1 MAPQRRSKQLPV
13 CTARP
18 RGRVGFHA
26 RSKPTRPAASV
37 CLDREAGQTLPLFVV
52 FLVVLLGMCALAIDV
67 GFWAQGKRATQNSAD
82 ASALA
87 GAAFLGVNWSTAQ
100 SNAGSMFAKNMASG
114 DTANYTQTTTYIPND
129 TIQVTVNRQAQSF
142 FAKVFGKT
150 SVSLVSS
157 SKATMVQNGGGAL
170 PWAVMNNTYVPG
182 NTYQIYTDNSG
193 PNNGAVRL
201 PAWDTAS
208 SACTTGNVNG
218 LGGASLYQ
226 AQITSGIVTTCPIIV
241 NQVIDTKTG
250 NNTGPTSAGIDAR
263 CNPLQFPSSIATFNS
278 GVTLLQPNSCQL
290 MLLPV
295 VINNQ
300 DGSNNWPGQGSG
312 QVKVI
317 SFSWWI
323 LKDYTNGG
331 KVVDAVYVGAAPTDP
346 SLGSTLPPAY
356 IPQLTG

>member
-1 MAPQRRSKQLPV
+1 MAYRHTSPQVTAGAAQAGRRH
-13 CTARP
+13 ADGA
-18 RGRVGFHA
+18 GRSCDGQ
-26 RSKPTRPAASV
+26 
-37 CLDREAGQTLPLFVV
+37 AGQTLPLFVV

-67 GFWAQGKRATQNSAD
+67 GFWAQGKRAAQNSAD

-87 GAAFLGVNWSTAQ
+87 GAAFLGVDWPTAQ
-100 SNAGSMFAKNMASG
+100 TNASSEFTKNMASG
-114 DTANYTQTTTYIPND
+114 DTASYTQSTTYIPGD
-129 TIQVTVNRQAQSF
+129 TIQVTVNRQAQTF
-142 FAKVFGKT
+142 FAKIFGKT
-150 SVSLVSS
+150 SVTLTATAR
-157 SKATMVQNGGGAL
+157 ATMVQNGGGAL
-170 PWAVMNNTYVPG
+170 PWAVMNNPYVPG

-201 PAWDTAS
+201 PAWDTATS
-208 SACTTGNVNG
+208 VCTTGNVNG
-218 LGGASLYQ
+218 LGGAQLYQ
-226 AQITSGIVTTCPIIV
+226 AQITGGIVTTCPIIV

-250 NNTGPTSAGIDAR
+250 QNTGPTSAGIDAR
-263 CNPLQFPSSIATFNS
+263 CSPLQDPSTIATFGGG

-290 MLLPV
+290 VLLPV

-312 QVKVI
+312 QVKVV

-331 KVVDAVYVGAAPTDP
+331 KIVDAVYVGPAQTDP
-346 SLGSTLPPAY
+346 SLGNTLPPAY

>member
-1 MAPQRRSKQLPV
+1 MWPPGGSCDVEDTSQVDPRIMAPHHTSLEATAGAP
-13 CTARP
+13 ARP
-18 RGRVGFHA
+18 RV
-26 RSKPTRPAASV
+26 S
-37 CLDREAGQTLPLFVV
+37 DRCDRQAGQTLPLCVV

-67 GFWAQGKRATQNSAD
+67 GFWAQGKRASQNSAD

-87 GAAFLGVNWSTAQ
+87 GAAFLGVNWSAAQ
-100 SNAGSMFAKNMASG
+100 SNASSEFGKNMASG
-114 DTANYTQTTTYIPND
+114 DTATYTQGTKYIPND
-129 TIQVTVNRQAQSF
+129 TIQVTVNRQAQTF
-142 FAKVFGKT
+142 FARIFGKT
-150 SVSLVSS
+150 SVSLVATA
-157 SKATMVQNGGGAL
+157 KATMVQNGGGAL
-170 PWAVMNNTYVPG
+170 PWAVMNNPYTPG
-182 NTYQIYTDNSG
+182 TSYPIYTDNSG

-201 PAWDTAS
+201 PAWDTAT
-208 SACTTGNVNG
+208 SACTTGTVNG

-226 AQITSGIVTTCPIIV
+226 AQIAGGVVTTCAITV

-263 CNPLQFPSSIATFNS
+263 CNPMQAPSQIATFSS

-290 MLLPV
+290 VLLPV

-312 QVKVI
+312 QVKVV

-331 KVVDAVYVGAAPTDP
+331 KVVDAVYVGA
-346 SLGSTLPPAY
+346 
-356 IPQLTG
+356 

>member
-1 MAPQRRSKQLPV
+1 MAPHHTSLEVTAGASHSGRRQAV
-13 CTARP
+13 RD
-18 RGRVGFHA
+18 GQ
-26 RSKPTRPAASV
+26 
-37 CLDREAGQTLPLFVV
+37 AGQTLPLFVV

-67 GFWAQGKRATQNSAD
+67 GFWAQGKRAAQNSAD

-100 SNAGSMFAKNMASG
+100 TNASSQFTKNMASG
-114 DTANYTQTTTYIPND
+114 DTATYSQSTTYIPGD
-129 TIQVTVNRQAQSF
+129 TIQVTVNRQAQTF
-142 FAKVFGKT
+142 FAKIFGKT
-150 SVSLVSS
+150 SVNLTASA
-157 SKATMVQNGGGAL
+157 KATMVQNGGGAL

-201 PAWDTAS
+201 PAWDTATS
-208 SACTTGNVNG
+208 VCTTGNVNG
-218 LGGASLYQ
+218 LGGAQLYQ
-226 AQITSGIVTTCPIIV
+226 AQITGGVVTTCPITV

-250 NNTGPTSAGIDAR
+250 QNTGPTSAGIDAR
-263 CNPLQFPSSIATFNS
+263 CSPLQAPSTIATFGS

-290 MLLPV
+290 VLLPV

-312 QVKVI
+312 QVKVV

-331 KVVDAVYVGAAPTDP
+331 KVVDAVYVGAAATDP
-346 SLGSTLPPAY
+346 SLGDTLPPAY

>member
-1 MAPQRRSKQLPV
+1 MAPRHTSPEVTAGAAQAGRRRS
-13 CTARP
+13 ARD
-18 RGRVGFHA
+18 GGQ
-26 RSKPTRPAASV
+26 
-37 CLDREAGQTLPLFVV
+37 AGQTLPLFVV

-100 SNAGSMFAKNMASG
+100 TNASAEFTKNMASG
-114 DTANYTQTTTYIPND
+114 DTATYTQTTNYIPND
-129 TIQVTVNRQAQSF
+129 TIQVTVTRQAQTF
-142 FAKVFGKT
+142 FAKIFGKN
-150 SVSLVSS
+150 SVSLVSTA
-157 SKATMVQNGGGAL
+157 KATMVQNGGGAL
-170 PWAVMNNTYVPG
+170 PWAVMNNTYTPG
-182 NTYQIYTDNSG
+182 STYQIYTDNSG

-201 PAWDTAS
+201 PAWDTAT

-218 LGGASLYQ
+218 LGGAQLYQ
-226 AQITSGIVTTCPIIV
+226 AQITGGIVTTCPITV

-250 NNTGPTSAGIDAR
+250 QNTGPTSAGIDAR
-263 CNPLQFPSSIATFNS
+263 CSPLQAPSSIATFGS

-290 MLLPV
+290 VLLPV

-312 QVKVI
+312 QVKVV

-323 LKDYTNGG
+323 LKDYANGG
-331 KVVDAVYVGAAPTDP
+331 KIVDAVYVGPAATDP

>member
-1 MAPQRRSKQLPV
+1 MAPHHTSLEIPAGSAQAGRRR
-13 CTARP
+13 A
-18 RGRVGFHA
+18 VG
-26 RSKPTRPAASV
+26 SQ
-37 CLDREAGQTLPLFVV
+37 AGQTLPLFVV

-100 SNAGSMFAKNMASG
+100 TNASSEFAKNMAPG
-114 DTANYTQTTTYIPND
+114 DTATYTQSTTYIPND
-129 TIQVTVNRQAQSF
+129 TIQVTATRQAQSF
-142 FAKVFGKT
+142 FAKIFGNN
-150 SVSLVSS
+150 SVSLVSTA
-157 SKATMVQNGGGAL
+157 KATMVQNGGGAL
-170 PWAVMNNTYVPG
+170 PWAVMNNTYTPG
-182 NTYQIYTDNSG
+182 TTYQIYTDNSG

-201 PAWDTAS
+201 PAWDTATS
-208 SACTTGNVNG
+208 TCTTGNVNG

-226 AQITSGIVTTCPIIV
+226 AQITGGVVITCPLTI
-241 NQVIDTKTG
+241 NQVISTKTG
-250 NNTGPTSAGIDAR
+250 QNTGPTSAGIDAR
-263 CNPLQFPSSIATFNS
+263 CSPLQAPSTIATFGS

-290 MLLPV
+290 VLLPV

-312 QVKVI
+312 QVKVV

-323 LKDYTNGG
+323 LKDYANGG
-331 KVVDAVYVGAAPTDP
+331 KIVDAVYVGPAQTDP

>member
-1 MAPQRRSKQLPV
+1 MAPHHTHLEV
-13 CTARP
+13 TAGAARKRPCRP
-18 RGRVGFHA
+18 RRCDGQ
-26 RSKPTRPAASV
+26 
-37 CLDREAGQTLPLFVV
+37 AGQTLPLFVV
-52 FLVVLLGMCALAIDV
+52 FLVVLLGMCALAIDA
-67 GFWAQGKRATQNSAD
+67 GFWSQGKRATQNSAD

-87 GAAFLGVNWSTAQ
+87 GAAYLGVNWSTAQ
-100 SNAGSMFAKNMASG
+100 TNATSEFTKNMASG
-114 DTANYTQTTTYIPND
+114 DTATYTQTTNYIPND
-129 TIQVTVNRQAQSF
+129 TIQVTVTRQAQSF
-142 FAKVFGKT
+142 FAKIFGNN
-150 SVSLVSS
+150 SVSLVSTAR
-157 SKATMVQNGGGAL
+157 ATMVQNGGGAL

-208 SACTTGNVNG
+208 STCTTGSVNG

-226 AQITSGIVTTCPIIV
+226 AQITGGVVTTCPLLV
-241 NQVIDTKTG
+241 NQVISTKTG
-250 NNTGPTSAGIDAR
+250 QNTGPTSAGIDAR
-263 CNPLQFPSSIATFNS
+263 CNPLQAPSTIATFNS

-290 MLLPV
+290 VLLPV

-312 QVKVI
+312 QVKVV

-331 KVVDAVYVGAAPTDP
+331 KVVDAVYVGAAQTDP
-346 SLGSTLPPAY
+346 SLGNTLPPAY

>member
-1 MAPQRRSKQLPV
+1 MSAGCCPSEGPSRTGHLSGRPNDHGPPPHIARGNGRR
-13 CTARP
+13 R
-18 RGRVGFHA
+18 
-26 RSKPTRPAASV
+26 
-37 CLDREAGQTLPLFVV
+37 
-52 FLVVLLGMCALAIDV
+52 
-67 GFWAQGKRATQNSAD
+67 AD
-82 ASALA
+82 APALA

-100 SNAGSMFAKNMASG
+100 THASSEFTKNMDTG
-114 DTANYTQTTTYIPND
+114 DPATYTQTTNYIPND
-129 TIQVTVNRQAQSF
+129 TIQVTVTRQAQTF
-142 FAKVFGKT
+142 FAKIFGKN
-150 SVSLVSS
+150 SVSLVSTAR
-157 SKATMVQNGGGAL
+157 ATMVQNGGGAL

-182 NTYQIYTDNSG
+182 NTYEIYTDNSG

-312 QVKVI
+312 QVKVV

-323 LKDYTNGG
+323 LKDYANGG